1 MAEEISY
8 ATVVFKNGVQPP
20 KEKKEDDTV
29 YSTVQV
35 ATLASKTPNVE
46 AAAASRYFSLL
57 LVSLVI
63 LCVLLVTCIAAIIS
77 ISMLMVNGVETFSA
91 TISNLTLVKQQLMM
105 ERNILEN
112 QTEKLLRD
120 RDNLNWTL
128 GIILKHDTF
137 PVNEFCPDK
146 QCRPCQ
152 DQWIHFQEKCY
163 WFDERAPR
171 WKTWNQSQ
179 TFCKDRCADLV
190 VIDSQQEQEF
200 IGLHTKEYYSK
211 NHGYWMGLRKNA
223 EGKWLWVD
231 GRNVTLGYWSE
242 DSGTDSSEPCVSFI
256 PTANITANWRTRQCL
271 MENKFICET
280 DVLTRTSVH

>member
-29 YSTVQV
+29 YATVQV
-35 ATLASKTPNVE
+35 ATLPSKTPTDVE
-46 AAAASRYFSLL
+46 AAAESRYFYLL

-77 ISMLMVNGVETFSA
+77 ICVLMANRAETFSA
-91 TISNLTLVKQQLMM
+91 ALSNLTLVKQQLIM
-105 ERNILEN
+105 ERNLLEN

-120 RDNLNWTL
+120 IDNLNWTL

-146 QCRPCQ
+146 QCQPCRK
-152 DQWIHFQEKCY
+152 QWIHFQEKCY
-163 WFDERAPR
+163 WFDERPPS
-171 WKTWNQSQ
+171 WKTWDQSQ
-179 TFCKDRCADLV
+179 RLCKDKCADLV

-200 IGLHTKEYYSK
+200 IGLHTKEYYTR
-211 NHGYWMGLRKNA
+211 NHGYWMGLRKND
-223 EGKWLWVD
+223 EGKLLWVD
-231 GRNVTLGYWSE
+231 GRNVTLGFWSK
-242 DSGTDSSEPCVSFI
+242 DSDRSEPCVSFI
-256 PTANITANWRTRQCL
+256 PVENITANWRTRSCSMQ
-271 MENKFICET
+271 NKFICET
-280 DVLTRTSVH
+280 AVLIRTSVH